1 MTEHEALADEDFLAP
16 TGLADTDYLESDWD
30 AFAIDD
36 WETYPAERH
45 RPQPPA
51 TPWFRNP
58 RLLFGLIATA
68 AAALVVATVLLITG
82 KQSGEIPTTP
92 QLSTRSTA
100 ATPSERSAP
109 SSPSESTSPTPSSAS
124 SSAES
129 SDTATE
135 EVPAPVDP
143 PQQAEAP
150 PVPPPAPATGQSR
163 SPAGPK
169 INVTRT
175 PMSFTPGKH

>member
-1 MTEHEALADEDFLAP
+1 MTESEALAAADSVAHGDAV
-16 TGLADTDYLESDWD
+16 DTDYPESDWD

-36 WETYPAERH
+36 WDAYPAELPHPR
-45 RPQPPA
+45 PPA

-109 SSPSESTSPTPSSAS
+109 RSPSASASSTPSSAS
-124 SSAES
+124 TSAES
-129 SDTATE
+129 PDTVIE
-135 EVPAPVDP
+135 EVPAPVEP
-143 PQQAEAP
+143 PPPAEAP
-150 PVPPPAPATGQSR
+150 PGPPPPVATGQNT
-163 SPAGPK
+163 SPEGPR

-175 PMSFTPGKH
+175 PMSFTPGKR